1 MCCALVNAAL
11 ALIMTPDEILTALRS
26 YESELGEILGRFTRN
41 RDGIHIAQPDNYRLR
56 TIVTELIDLLHDH
69 VPGSGQHIRL
79 VANSYN
85 EGVGN
90 MYRSSSYA
98 SVEEVRGVVSAV
110 ITRIERNKSLFASAP
125 GPVSISDDEKTLLD
139 ALDRTVLRF
148 HAVAVQLRDRHSGR
162 PTLDVNDEYDVQ
174 DLMHALLR
182 LHFDDVRPEEWVPS
196 YAGSASRTDFLL
208 PQIDTVVEIKKTRQ
222 GLNAKAVGE
231 QLIVDIA
238 KYKKHPQCRRLVCFV
253 YDPEGRIANPAG
265 IESDLNDGDHGIE
278 VRVSILPKAT

>member
-1 MCCALVNAAL
+1 
-11 ALIMTPDEILTALRS
+11 MTPDEILSALAS
-26 YESELGEILGRFTRN
+26 YNVELGEILGRFTRD
-41 RDGIHIAQPDNYRLR
+41 RDGIHIDPQDNYRLR
-56 TIVTELIDLLHDH
+56 TMATELIDLLRDH

-79 VANSYN
+79 IGNSYN
-85 EGVGN
+85 EGVSN
-90 MYRSSSYA
+90 FYHSSSYA
-98 SVEEVRGVVSAV
+98 SVQEIRGVVSAV
-110 ITRIERNKSLFASAP
+110 STRIERNKSLFAEST
-125 GPVSISDDEKTLLD
+125 GPIAAGPDQRELLA
-139 ALDRTVLRF
+139 ALDQLILRF
-148 HAVAVQLRDRHSGR
+148 HAVVVQLRDRHEAR

-222 GLNAKAVGE
+222 GLNAKPLGE

-253 YDPEGRIANPAG
+253 YDPEGRIANPVG
-265 IESDLNDGDHGIE
+265 IESDLNSGDHGIE
-278 VRVSILPKAT
+278 VRVFILPKPTG